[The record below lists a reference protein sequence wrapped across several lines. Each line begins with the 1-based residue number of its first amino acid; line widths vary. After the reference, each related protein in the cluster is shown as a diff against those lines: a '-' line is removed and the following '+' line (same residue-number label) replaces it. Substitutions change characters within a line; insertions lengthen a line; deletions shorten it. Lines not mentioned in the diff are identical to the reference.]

1 LQGSSHVGSVG
12 WRGRIIIQRVWILAH
27 SSGSLKFRIVY
38 HAGDTGVRGHS
49 MKNLQG
55 KAILVCGG
63 ATGIGAATV
72 RRLCAEGARVG
83 IGDFN
88 IATAQALAQELS
100 AAGSEVVAWHYD
112 QGDESTINTLIKS
125 ALAHFG
131 QLDGLF
137 ANVADL
143 QAVLVDGDILSNDS
157 SLWERTLRVNVI
169 GTVLLLRAVLPHM
182 LEKRSGVLVLT
193 SSDAAVVGEPERPA
207 YAASKAGVN
216 SLCRHIASKW
226 GQQGIRCNA
235 VSPGFVLTEQLDAN
249 MPQQMKDWMLKGSR
263 STRHGAP
270 QDIAAA
276 VAFLLSDDA
285 EWVNGQVWRVNGGV
299 SFAN

>member
-1 LQGSSHVGSVG
+1 
-12 WRGRIIIQRVWILAH
+12 
-27 SSGSLKFRIVY
+27 
-38 HAGDTGVRGHS
+38 

-72 RRLCAEGARVG
+72 RRLCEAGASVG

-88 IATAQALAQELS
+88 IAAAEALAQALR
-100 AAGSEVVAWHYD
+100 AAGGTVQAWQYD
-112 QGDESTINTLIKS
+112 QADETTIS
-125 ALAHFG
+125 ALVESAVAYFG
-131 QLDGLF
+131 RLDGLF

-157 SLWERTLRVNVI
+157 ALWERTLRVNVI
-169 GTVLLLRAVLPHM
+169 GTAMVLRAVLPHM
-182 LEKRSGVLVLT
+182 LERGSGSLVLT
-193 SSDAAVVGEPERPA
+193 SSDAAIVGEPERPA

-226 GQQGIRCNA
+226 GQKGIRCNV

-249 MPQQMKDWMLKGSR
+249 MPQEMKDWMLKGAR

-270 QDIAAA
+270 QDIAGA

-285 EWVNGQVWRVNGGV
+285 EWVNGQVWRINGGV

>member
-1 LQGSSHVGSVG
+1 M
-12 WRGRIIIQRVWILAH
+12 R
-27 SSGSLKFRIVY
+27 
-38 HAGDTGVRGHS
+38 
-49 MKNLQG
+49 NLQD
-55 KAILVCGG
+55 KIILVCGG

-72 RRLCAEGARVG
+72 RRLCEEGARIG

-88 IATAQALAQELS
+88 IAAAQALAQELR
-100 AAGSEVVAWHYD
+100 ATGAEVVAWHYD
-112 QGDESTINTLIKS
+112 QSDETTIKALLDS
-125 ALAHFG
+125 AIAHFG

-143 QAVLVDGDILSNDS
+143 QAVLVDGDILSNHS
-157 SLWERTLRVNVI
+157 ALWERTLRVNVI
-169 GTVLLLRAVLPHM
+169 GTALLLRAALPHL
-182 LEKRSGVLVLT
+182 LERGRGALVLT

-216 SLCRHIASKW
+216 ALCRHVASKW
-226 GQQGIRCNA
+226 GQKGIRCNV

-249 MPQQMKDWMLKGSR
+249 MPQEMKDWMLKGVR

-270 QDIAAA
+270 QDIAGS